1 MITFRD
7 FIIFLA
13 DNHCLGLYWSNLEN
27 CCNVTGICRFNQRLD
42 DIYRHK
48 PNSWLIHSFNWE
60 LSKEGISY
68 WCDID
73 ECWRKRCRA
82 MNGSKK

>member
-13 DNHCLGLYWSNLEN
+13 ENHCLGLYWSNLEYD
-27 CCNVTGICRFNQRLD
+27 CNVTGIRRFNQHLEFIFKLRP
-42 DIYRHK
+42 HT
-48 PNSWLIHSFNWE
+48 WLIYSFNWAS
-60 LSKEGISY
+60 SKEGFAY
-68 WCDID
+68 WGYID
-73 ECWRKRCRA
+73 DCWRKRCKE